1 MAAEHVF
8 YGENGTG
15 VGGDIQ
21 STTARA
27 SWMVGACG
35 MGPERI
41 TLNGG
46 FATEDEHAATRR
58 SIEERF
64 ERIGAT
70 IVNRTGGGGPFHHDP
85 IAGVLSDR
93 DKRRLATQ
101 IVGRA
106 YVEAYNLMR
115 ENKESVGRIADTLV
129 LRKEVYGNDLVGLL
143 DSAKLRRPALDFA
156 REETWPTL

>member
-1 MAAEHVF
+1 
-8 YGENGTG
+8 
-15 VGGDIQ
+15 
-21 STTARA
+21 
-27 SWMVGACG
+27 

-41 TLNGG
+41 ALNGG
-46 FATEDEHAATRR
+46 FADENEREAERR

-64 ERIGAT
+64 ERIGAK
-70 IVNRTGGGGPFHHDP
+70 IMNRTGGGDPFHHDP

-101 IVGRA
+101 MIGRA

-143 DSAKLRRPALDFA
+143 DSANLRRPALDFTK
-156 REETWPTL
+156 EETWPTL